1 MESVA
6 CRNCSLCNPR
16 HRTAPS
22 GIDLGYLRFL
32 LSHQLLIRN
41 IAGILLDSRNLRLK
55 NPLPPEIAA
64 LDCRLWNLGVDATV
78 IVLNRH
84 FRRYDFETD
93 LEKALNRVDFFRIF
107 HTMAL
112 RYGFE
117 HFGVLQLA
125 NEHETSLLAGRLMLH
140 DLPAGLAEAYDKRH
154 RLNDSDLFKSFY
166 VSTISTVW
174 RSQDRA
180 AAGEGTDFLDQIGF
194 DMAISVPVHSVA
206 GTRYVV
212 LFLGDGD
219 DIGRREHFEIC
230 YEATCAF
237 DYFYRQVL
245 ANKAGM
251 GLTPRETE
259 ILRWISYGKTASEIA
274 LIVSVSE
281 HTVNSHTATILKK
294 LDVVNRTQMVAK
306 AIREQIIQ

>member
-1 MESVA
+1 M
-6 CRNCSLCNPR
+6 P
-16 HRTAPS
+16 
-22 GIDLGYLRFL
+22 
-32 LSHQLLIRN
+32 
-41 IAGILLDSRNLRLK
+41 
-55 NPLPPEIAA
+55 
-64 LDCRLWNLGVDATV
+64 
-78 IVLNRH
+78 VLNRH
-84 FRRYDFETD
+84 YRRYDFEGD

-112 RYGFE
+112 RHGFE

-125 NEHETSLLAGRLMLH
+125 NEHETTQLAHRLVLH
-140 DLPAGLAEAYDKRH
+140 DLPAGLAETYDRRY
-154 RLNDSDLFKSFY
+154 RLNDSALFKSFY
-166 VSTISTVW
+166 QSTIPTVW
-174 RSQDRA
+174 RTSDGLDNGA
-180 AAGEGTDFLDQIGF
+180 SKNADFLDQIGF
-194 DMAISVPVHSVA
+194 DMALSIPVHSVN
-206 GTRYVV
+206 GTRYAL

-219 DIGRREHFEIC
+219 DIGRTEHYEIC
-230 YEATCAF
+230 YEANCAF
-237 DYFYRQVL
+237 DYFHRKVL

>member
-1 MESVA
+1 M
-6 CRNCSLCNPR
+6 
-16 HRTAPS
+16 
-22 GIDLGYLRFL
+22 
-32 LSHQLLIRN
+32 
-41 IAGILLDSRNLRLK
+41 
-55 NPLPPEIAA
+55 A
-64 LDCRLWNLGVDATV
+64 LDLTAWNPGDRDHVP
-78 IVLNRH
+78 VLNKH
-84 FRRYDFETD
+84 YRRYDFESD

-107 HTMAL
+107 HTLAL

-117 HFGVLQLA
+117 HFGILQLA
-125 NEHETSLLAGRLMLH
+125 NEHETSHLAGRLVLH

-154 RLNDSDLFKSFY
+154 RLNDSAIFKSFY
-166 VSTISTVW
+166 KSTIPTVW
-174 RSQDRA
+174 LSDDPA
-180 AAGEGTDFLDQIGF
+180 ENGTAGSSDFLEQIGF
-194 DMAISVPVHSVA
+194 DMALALPVHSIA

-212 LFLGDGD
+212 LFLGDGE
-219 DIGRREHFEIC
+219 DIGRSAHYEIC
-230 YEATCAF
+230 YEANCAF
-237 DYFYRQVL
+237 DYFYRKVL
-245 ANKAGM
+245 SNKAGM

>member
-1 MESVA
+1 MIGGGRVA
-6 CRNCSLCNPR
+6 
-16 HRTAPS
+16 
-22 GIDLGYLRFL
+22 
-32 LSHQLLIRN
+32 
-41 IAGILLDSRNLRLK
+41 
-55 NPLPPEIAA
+55 
-64 LDCRLWNLGVDATV
+64 
-78 IVLNRH
+78 VLAKH
-84 FRRYDFETD
+84 HRRYDLASD

-112 RYGFE
+112 RFGFD
-117 HFGVLQLA
+117 HFGVLHVA
-125 NEHETSLLAGRLMLH
+125 NEHETSNLAGRLTLH
-140 DLPAGLAEAYDKRH
+140 DLPAGLAETYDKRH
-154 RLNDSDLFKSFY
+154 RFSESAIFKSLHRS
-166 VSTISTVW
+166 VIPSVW
-174 RSQDRA
+174 RDGDDHIAENGDGGGDLLGQ
-180 AAGEGTDFLDQIGF
+180 LGF
-194 DMAISVPVHSVA
+194 DLALCMPVHA
-206 GTRYVV
+206 TTGGRYAVI
-212 LFLGDGD
+212 FLGDGE
-219 DIGRREHFEIC
+219 DIGRPEHLELC

-237 DYFYRQVL
+237 DYFYRAVL

>member
-1 MESVA
+1 M
-6 CRNCSLCNPR
+6 P
-16 HRTAPS
+16 
-22 GIDLGYLRFL
+22 
-32 LSHQLLIRN
+32 
-41 IAGILLDSRNLRLK
+41 
-55 NPLPPEIAA
+55 
-64 LDCRLWNLGVDATV
+64 
-78 IVLNRH
+78 VLTKH
-84 FRRYDFETD
+84 YRRYDFECD

-112 RYGFE
+112 RYGFD
-117 HFGVLQLA
+117 HFGVLHLT
-125 NEHETSLLAGRLMLH
+125 NEHETSLLSSRLTLH
-140 DLPAGLAEAYDKRH
+140 DLPAGLAETYDKRH
-154 RLNDSDLFKSFY
+154 RLNDSALFKSFY
-166 VSTISTVW
+166 RSTIPTVW
-174 RSQDRA
+174 Q
-180 AAGEGTDFLDQIGF
+180 AGDVADESGADFAGQIGF
-194 DMAISVPVHSVA
+194 DLILSIPVHA
-206 GTRYVV
+206 INGTRYIV

-219 DIGRREHFEIC
+219 DIGRPRHFEVT
-230 YEATCAF
+230 YEANCAF
-237 DYFYRQVL
+237 DYFHRKVL

>member
-1 MESVA
+1 MP
-6 CRNCSLCNPR
+6 C
-16 HRTAPS
+16 
-22 GIDLGYLRFL
+22 LREIVPQ
-32 LSHQLLIRN
+32 S
-41 IAGILLDSRNLRLK
+41 
-55 NPLPPEIAA
+55 PLPPEIAA
-64 LDCRLWNLGVDATV
+64 LDFAAGNPGDRDHVP
-78 IVLNRH
+78 VLNKH
-84 FRRYDFETD
+84 HRRYDFGSD

-117 HFGVLQLA
+117 HFGLLQLA
-125 NEHETSLLAGRLMLH
+125 NEHETSHLASRLVLH

-154 RLNDSDLFKSFY
+154 RLNDAAIFKSFY
-166 VSTISTVW
+166 KSTIPTIWLSNDPPENGATG
-174 RSQDRA
+174 SS
-180 AAGEGTDFLDQIGF
+180 DFLEQIGF
-194 DMAISVPVHSVA
+194 DMALAIPAHSIA
-206 GTRYVV
+206 GTRCVV
-212 LFLGDGD
+212 LFLGDGE
-219 DIGRREHFEIC
+219 DISRSALYEIC
-230 YEATCAF
+230 YEANCAF
-237 DYFYRQVL
+237 DYFYRKVL

>member
-1 MESVA
+1 M
-6 CRNCSLCNPR
+6 P
-16 HRTAPS
+16 
-22 GIDLGYLRFL
+22 
-32 LSHQLLIRN
+32 
-41 IAGILLDSRNLRLK
+41 
-55 NPLPPEIAA
+55 
-64 LDCRLWNLGVDATV
+64 
-78 IVLNRH
+78 VLNKH
-84 FRRYDFETD
+84 YRRYDFEGD

-117 HFGVLQLA
+117 HFGVLQLT
-125 NEHETSLLAGRLMLH
+125 NEHDTSVLAGRLMLH
-140 DLPAGLAEAYDKRH
+140 DLPAGLAETYDKRH
-154 RLNDSDLFKSFY
+154 RLNDAAIFKSFY
-166 VSTISTVW
+166 RSTISTVW
-174 RSQDRA
+174 RSSDTVENGA
-180 AAGEGTDFLDQIGF
+180 VEGSDFLDQIGF
-194 DMAISVPVHSVA
+194 DMALAIPVHSIA
-206 GTRYVV
+206 GTRYVI
-212 LFLGDGD
+212 LFLGDAD
-219 DIGRREHFEIC
+219 DIGRNEHYEIC
-230 YEATCAF
+230 YEANCAF

-274 LIVSVSE
+274 MIVSVSE

>member
-1 MESVA
+1 M
-6 CRNCSLCNPR
+6 
-16 HRTAPS
+16 T
-22 GIDLGYLRFL
+22 
-32 LSHQLLIRN
+32 
-41 IAGILLDSRNLRLK
+41 
-55 NPLPPEIAA
+55 
-64 LDCRLWNLGVDATV
+64 
-78 IVLNRH
+78 VLNRH
-84 FRRYDFETD
+84 FRRYDFEGD

-112 RYGFE
+112 RHGFE
-117 HFGVLQLA
+117 HFGVLQLVS
-125 NEHETSLLAGRLMLH
+125 EHEASTLATRLMLH
-140 DLPAGLAEAYDKRH
+140 DLPAGLAETYDKRH
-154 RLNDSDLFKSFY
+154 RFNDSTLFKSFY
-166 VSTISTVW
+166 RSTISTVW
-174 RSQDRA
+174 RATDRLQNGS
-180 AAGEGTDFLDQIGF
+180 GEGADFLDQIGF
-194 DMAISVPVHSVA
+194 DMALSIPVHSVA

-219 DIGRREHFEIC
+219 DIARGEHFEIC
-230 YEATCAF
+230 YEANCAF

>member
-1 MESVA
+1 
-6 CRNCSLCNPR
+6 
-16 HRTAPS
+16 
-22 GIDLGYLRFL
+22 
-32 LSHQLLIRN
+32 
-41 IAGILLDSRNLRLK
+41 
-55 NPLPPEIAA
+55 
-64 LDCRLWNLGVDATV
+64 
-78 IVLNRH
+78 
-84 FRRYDFETD
+84 
-93 LEKALNRVDFFRIF
+93 
-107 HTMAL
+107 MAL

-125 NEHETSLLAGRLMLH
+125 SEHETSALAGRLMLH
-140 DLPAGLAEAYDKRH
+140 DLPAGLAETYDKRH
-154 RLNDSDLFKSFY
+154 SLNDSTLFKSFY
-166 VSTISTVW
+166 RSTISTVW
-174 RSQDRA
+174 RADDPDVNGAVQ
-180 AAGEGTDFLDQIGF
+180 GEDFLEQTGF
-194 DMAISVPVHSVA
+194 DMALAIPVHSVA

-219 DIGRREHFEIC
+219 DIGRTEHFEIC
-230 YEATCAF
+230 YEANCAF
-237 DYFYRQVL
+237 DYFHRQVL

-259 ILRWISYGKTASEIA
+259 ILRWISHGKTASEIA

>member
-1 MESVA
+1 MS
-6 CRNCSLCNPR
+6 
-16 HRTAPS
+16 
-22 GIDLGYLRFL
+22 
-32 LSHQLLIRN
+32 
-41 IAGILLDSRNLRLK
+41 
-55 NPLPPEIAA
+55 
-64 LDCRLWNLGVDATV
+64 
-78 IVLNRH
+78 VLNRH
-84 FRRYDFETD
+84 FRRYEFECD

-125 NEHETSLLAGRLMLH
+125 SEGEPSTLAARLVLH
-140 DLPAGLAEAYDKRH
+140 DLPAGLAETYDKRH
-154 RLNDSDLFKSFY
+154 RLNDCALFKSFY
-166 VSTISTVW
+166 RSTIPTVW
-174 RSQDRA
+174 RTDGHRQNDGSHGA
-180 AAGEGTDFLDQIGF
+180 DFLDQIGF
-194 DMAISVPVHSVA
+194 DMALAIPVHAVN
-206 GTRYVV
+206 GTRYAV
-212 LFLGDGD
+212 LFLGDGE
-219 DIGRREHFEIC
+219 DIGSAEHFRIC
-230 YEATCAF
+230 YEANCAF
-237 DYFYRQVL
+237 DYFHRQVL